1 MAEPTSPTS
10 RADRRAHTRRNRI
23 RIGIAAALAIV
34 IVAVL
39 GFVVFSGGSS
49 DAAQKKVAAPPP
61 PSSTSTVPTAPPP
74 TTTTPPPHAI
84 AATTKGG
91 PIQVYDLPNGAVQT
105 TLSARTDYLQPRT
118 FLVVEQSPDWLKVLL
133 PMRPNNSTGWIRAG
147 DVSLKDVPY
156 EIHVSLADHMLRM
169 FKDGQQVLSSP
180 VVIGAPNTPTPLG
193 TFYITD
199 PVDLKASPNGPYGA
213 YALGLSGYSEVLF
226 SFNGGPGQIALH
238 GTNSPGQVGQDISNG
253 CVRVPNDI
261 ILQIA
266 DQAPLGTPV
275 VIS

>member
-1 MAEPTSPTS
+1 MAEATAPTS
-10 RADRRAHTRRNRI
+10 RAQRRASSRRTRV

-39 GFVVFSGGSS
+39 GFVVFSGGS
-49 DAAQKKVAAPPP
+49 DAKPKKVAAPPP
-61 PSSTSTVPTAPPP
+61 SPTTIATAPP
-74 TTTTPPPHAI
+74 TTTTTTPPHAV
-84 AATTKGG
+84 AARTKGG
-91 PIQVYDLPNGAVQT
+91 PVPVYDLPNGSVQT

-118 FLVVEQSPDWLKVLL
+118 FLVVENANDWLKVLL
-133 PMRPNNSTGWIRAG
+133 PMRPNNSTGWIRAT
-147 DVSLKDVPY
+147 DVNLSDVPY
-156 EIHVSLADHMLRM
+156 EIHVSLGEHMLRM
-169 FKDGQQVLSSP
+169 FKDGQEVLSSP

-199 PVDLKASPNGPYGA
+199 PVDLKASPNGAYGA

-226 SFNGGPGQIALH
+226 SFNGGPGQIAVH
-238 GTNSPGQVGQDISNG
+238 GTNNPSQVGQNISNG

-261 ILQIA
+261 IVQIA

-275 VIS
+275 IIT

>member
-1 MAEPTSPTS
+1 MAEPTAPSS
-10 RADRRAHTRRNRI
+10 RVERRASARRNRV

-49 DAAQKKVAAPPP
+49 EKPKKVAAPPP
-61 PSSTSTVPTAPPP
+61 STTTIATAPP
-74 TTTTPPPHAI
+74 TTTTTQPPHAVS
-84 AATTKGG
+84 ATTKGG
-91 PIQVYDLPNGAVQT
+91 PVQVYDLPNGAVQT

-118 FLVVEQSPDWLKVLL
+118 FLVVEKSSDWLKVLL
-133 PMRPNNSTGWIRAG
+133 PMRPNNSTGWIRAV
-147 DVSLKDVPY
+147 DVNLSDVPY
-156 EIHVSLADHMLRM
+156 EIHVNLGEHMLRM
-169 FKDGQQVLSSP
+169 FKDGQEVLSSP
-180 VVIGAPNTPTPLG
+180 VVIGSPRTPTPLG

-199 PVDLKASPNGPYGA
+199 PVDLKASPNGAYGA

-226 SFNGGPGQIALH
+226 EFNGGPGQIAVH
-238 GTNSPGQVGQDISNG
+238 GTNNPSQVGQDISNG

-261 ILQIA
+261 IVQIA

-275 VIS
+275 IIS

>member
-1 MAEPTSPTS
+1 MAEPTTPSS
-10 RADRRAHTRRNRI
+10 RAERRASSRRNRI

-39 GFVVFSGGSS
+39 GFVVVSGGS
-49 DAAQKKVAAPPP
+49 DPEPKKVAAPPP
-61 PSSTSTVPTAPPP
+61 STTTVPTAPPTT
-74 TTTTPPPHAI
+74 TTTTPPHAV

-91 PIQVYDLPNGAVQT
+91 SIAVYDLPNGAVQT

-118 FLVVEQSPDWLKVLL
+118 FLVVEKSPDWLKVLL
-133 PMRPNNSTGWIRAG
+133 PMRPNNSTGWIRAV
-147 DVSLKDVPY
+147 DVNLSDVPY
-156 EIHVSLADHMLRM
+156 EIHVNLGEHMLRM
-169 FKDGQQVLSSP
+169 FKDGQEVLSSP
-180 VVIGAPNTPTPLG
+180 VVIGSPRTPTPLG

-199 PVDLKASPNGPYGA
+199 PVDLKASPNGAYGA

-226 SFNGGPGQIALH
+226 EFNGGPGQIAVH
-238 GTNSPGQVGQDISNG
+238 GTNNPSQVGQDISNG

-261 ILQIA
+261 IVQIA

-275 VIS
+275 IIS

>member
-1 MAEPTSPTS
+1 MAEPTAPIS
-10 RADRRAHTRRNRI
+10 RAERRANSRRNRI
-23 RIGIAAALAIV
+23 RIGIAAALALV

-39 GFVVFSGGSS
+39 GFVVFSGGS
-49 DAAQKKVAAPPP
+49 DTEPKKVAAAPA
-61 PSSTSTVPTAPPP
+61 PSTTTVPPTAPP
-74 TTTTPPPHAI
+74 TTTTTTPPHAT

-118 FLVVEQSPDWLKVLL
+118 FLVVEKSPDWLKVLL

-147 DVSLKDVPY
+147 DVNLSDVPF
-156 EIHVSLADHMLRM
+156 EIRVSLDEHMLRM
-169 FKDGQQVLSSP
+169 FKDGQEVLSSP

-199 PVDLKASPNGPYGA
+199 PVDLKASPNGAYGA
-213 YALGLSGYSEVLF
+213 YALGLSGYSEVLM
-226 SFNGGPGQIALH
+226 SFNGGPGQIAVH
-238 GTNSPGQVGQDISNG
+238 GTNNPSQVGQNISNG

-261 ILQIA
+261 IVQIA

-275 VIS
+275 IIS

>member
-1 MAEPTSPTS
+1 MAEPTAPSS
-10 RADRRAHTRRNRI
+10 RADRRAESRRNRV
-23 RIGIAAALAIV
+23 RFGIAAALAVV

-39 GFVVFSGGSS
+39 GFVVFSGGGT
-49 DAAQKKVAAPPP
+49 DAKPKQVAAAPPP
-61 PSSTSTVPTAPPP
+61 STTTIATAPP
-74 TTTTPPPHAI
+74 TTTTTTPAHAV

-91 PIQVYDLPNGAVQT
+91 PISVYDQPNGSAQT

-147 DVSLKDVPY
+147 DVNLSDVPY

-169 FKDGQQVLSSP
+169 FKDGKEVLSSP

-199 PVDLKASPNGPYGA
+199 PVDLKASPNGAYGA

-226 SFNGGPGQIALH
+226 SFNGGPGQIAVH

>member
-1 MAEPTSPTS
+1 MAEATAPGS
-10 RADRRAHTRRNRI
+10 RAERRAQTRRNRT
-23 RIGIAAALAIV
+23 RFGIAAALAIV

-39 GFVVFSGGSS
+39 GFVVFSGGS
-49 DAAQKKVAAPPP
+49 DTQPKKVAAAPP
-61 PSSTSTVPTAPPP
+61 PSTTTVPTAPPTT
-74 TTTTPPPHAI
+74 TTTTPPHAV

-118 FLVVEQSPDWLKVLL
+118 FLVVEKSPDWLKVLL

-147 DVSLKDVPY
+147 DVNLSDVPY
-156 EIHVSLADHMLRM
+156 EIHVNLAEHMLRM
-169 FKDGQQVLSSP
+169 FKDGQEVLSSP

-199 PVDLKASPNGPYGA
+199 PVDLKASPNGAYGA
-213 YALGLSGYSEVLF
+213 FALGLSGYSEVLMT
-226 SFNGGPGQIALH
+226 FNGGPGQIAVH
-238 GTNSPGQVGQDISNG
+238 GTNSPGQVGQNISNG

-261 ILQIA
+261 IVQIA

-275 VIS
+275 IISA

>member
-1 MAEPTSPTS
+1 MAEPTAPSS
-10 RADRRAHTRRNRI
+10 RVERRASARRNRV

-49 DAAQKKVAAPPP
+49 EKPKKVAAPPP
-61 PSSTSTVPTAPPP
+61 STTTIATAPP
-74 TTTTPPPHAI
+74 TTTTTQPPHAVS
-84 AATTKGG
+84 ATTKGG
-91 PIQVYDLPNGAVQT
+91 PVQVYDLPNGAVQT

-118 FLVVEQSPDWLKVLL
+118 FLVVEKSPDWLKVLL
-133 PMRPNNSTGWIRAG
+133 PMRPNNSTGWIRAV
-147 DVSLKDVPY
+147 DVNLSDVPY
-156 EIHVSLADHMLRM
+156 EIHVNLGEHMLRM
-169 FKDGQQVLSSP
+169 FKDGQEVLSSP
-180 VVIGAPNTPTPLG
+180 VVIGSPRTPTPLG

-199 PVDLKASPNGPYGA
+199 PVDLKASPNGAYGA

-226 SFNGGPGQIALH
+226 EFNGGPGQIAVH
-238 GTNSPGQVGQDISNG
+238 GTNNPSQVGQDISNG

-261 ILQIA
+261 IVQIA

-275 VIS
+275 IIS